1 VEDIKNDSWCHE
13 LDEIDRQIVIFLEKN
28 ARMPFTKIA
37 EKLDVSE
44 RTVRIRVAQM
54 QEDGILSLVGVVN
67 PIKVGLNVQT
77 FVHLSVQPNRIEE
90 VVSQLKEMEEV
101 RWIALTTGEYPLM
114 LDVLTRDYDDLSDFV
129 MNKLNNIEGVDRT
142 NVVNVL
148 KKMKSRFNFMR

>member
-1 VEDIKNDSWCHE
+1 MEDIKNNSWCHE

-37 EKLDVSE
+37 EKLGVSE

-129 MNKLNNIEGVDRT
+129 MNKLNKIEGVDRT